1 MNSCHFIGRLT
12 KDIELKYAN
21 SGMAFASFTLAVN
34 RQFKKEGEE
43 RQADFLSCKVFGKTA
58 EFMNN
63 FFSKGRQIGVDG
75 RIQTGSY
82 DKDGVKV
89 YTTDVMVEK
98 VYFADDKKSDANSSS
113 GYHDASSFAALEAE
127 GTEELPF

>member
-1 MNSCHFIGRLT
+1 
-12 KDIELKYAN
+12 
-21 SGMAFASFTLAVN
+21 LAVN

-89 YTTDVMVEK
+89 YTTDVIVDK
-98 VYFADDKKSDANSSS
+98 VYFADDKKNDS
-113 GYHDASSFAALEAE
+113 GAPQGYQDASSFAALEAE
-127 GTEELPF
+127 GTEDLPF